1 MILYQPENGYC
12 YNSDTMFLYDFI
24 SKFNVKGSVLE
35 VGGGCGVLG
44 LLIKRDF
51 PKIDLTIIEKQKIMY
66 EFILKNSKVNNL
78 EANVINSDFLEFE
91 FKKKFD
97 FIISN
102 PPFYKGTLKSENE
115 IKKIAR
121 YEEYLPMEKFFKK
134 VNSLLT
140 ERGEFIFCYDAKR
153 VDDIIKTLP
162 KPLKVTDIRFMY
174 PRINKNATLVL
185 IRAKRHAK
193 SMATIHPPLIGF
205 DGDNYSKEAS
215 EIYQKANTNSIKIN

>member
-1 MILYQPENGYC
+1 MKLKQPKNGYC

-24 SKFNVKGSVLE
+24 TKFNIKGNVLD

-44 LLIKRDF
+44 LLVKRDF
-51 PKIDLTIIEKQKIMY
+51 PKINLTLIEKQSIMK
-66 EFILKNSKVNNL
+66 EFIEENLKLNSL
-78 EANVINSDFLEFE
+78 EAEVILGDFLKFE
-91 FKKKFD
+91 FNKKFD

-102 PPFYKGTLKSENE
+102 PPFYQGTLKSENE

-121 YEEYLPMEKFFKK
+121 YEEFLPIKEFFEK
-134 VNSLLT
+134 VNSLLK

-153 VDDIIKTLP
+153 IDDIILKLP
-162 KPLKVTDIRFMY
+162 KPLKVIDMRFFY

-193 SMATIHPPLIGF
+193 SLVTIHPPLIGF
-205 DGDNYSKEAS
+205 EGDEYSKEAS
-215 EIYQKANTNSIKIN
+215 KIYKKANTESIKV

>member
-1 MILYQPENGYC
+1 MILYQLKNGYC

-24 SKFNVKGSVLE
+24 SKFNIKGDVLE

-51 PKIDLTIIEKQKIMY
+51 PKINLTFIEKQKVMA
-66 EFILKNSKVNNL
+66 EFIKKNLKENNL
-78 EANVINSDFLEFE
+78 EAEVIEGDFLEYKFD
-91 FKKKFD
+91 KKFD

-102 PPFYKGTLKSENE
+102 PPFYNGSLKSDNE
-115 IKKIAR
+115 IKRIAR
-121 YEEYLPMEKFFKK
+121 YEEFLPMEKFFNK
-134 VNSLLT
+134 VNSLLK

-153 VDDIIKTLP
+153 IDDIILKMP
-162 KPLKVTDIRFMY
+162 KPLKIIDIRFFY

-193 SMATIHPPLIGF
+193 SMVTIHPPLIGF
-205 DGDNYSKEAS
+205 EGDEYSKEAS
-215 EIYQKANTNSIKIN
+215 EIYKKANTQSIKI